1 MLVTDREF
9 LGRGCGNTGT
19 KDTVQVGVGV
29 SKGTRK
35 KQWGAGE
42 GKVRQT
48 RNLYQW
54 AVFVRARVVFSDIL
68 QIYPCNNAR

>member
-1 MLVTDREF
+1 MECYLVEHRDKFTILFLYFLSCCLCVTFISLMLVTDREF

-35 KQWGAGE
+35 KQ
-42 GKVRQT
+42 
-48 RNLYQW
+48 
-54 AVFVRARVVFSDIL
+54 
-68 QIYPCNNAR
+68 